1 MQTPSNFKCQ
11 LLGITADSS
20 HAMKIVGL
28 KQAKNAKVL
37 LNMESLGAFYYKKLL
52 VEKLEIYIR
61 KGLLSTGS

>member
-52 VEKLEIYIR
+52 VEKLKIYIR

>member
-28 KQAKNAKVL
+28 KQAKNAKLL

>member
-1 MQTPSNFKCQ
+1 
-11 LLGITADSS
+11 
-20 HAMKIVGL
+20 MKIVGL
-28 KQAKNAKVL
+28 KQAKNAKLL